1 MIVVFIITTLQGSSF
16 GVLWSVSVRWILGEN
31 MDLNYQ
37 SFMSAILSWW
47 QDITELLTVAP
58 VAITFWLV
66 VAILLMSI
74 LVILTLRRQLTSC
87 QSLLTF
93 SATPTLVLDI
103 KKGAVVYSN
112 PALVAIFGQENSNT
126 SNIVAQSCFERLSHL
141 IDKTTVTNDVFHI
154 KQLKKTL
161 RFSAVQINYQGRR
174 AWLCQVDHIG
184 TNSSAISPWDMDGQI
199 INHLFTS
206 NSAFI
211 HIKTLDGLILNC
223 SSSWAAQFNQSAV
236 QVNGHFE
243 RDFYSASKMEQI
255 KSYEKSVLTGDIQE
269 YEEWSTVDDNNI
281 LLQTIKYPL
290 YDEHKKVVAILT
302 VSNDQTE
309 VMELNERLLSENGEH
324 LRIEAE
330 LSRNNSLLNSVI
342 NATPDPVAFMNGN
355 GKYVGA
361 NQGYCEVVGVEH
373 AKLIGMDRQLLVS
386 KDKKSWLLEQ
396 ENQLLVDGKSVRY
409 EELLN
414 LTGQEPRWYEI
425 CKQRYV
431 NNTNGES
438 GILIIYRDLT
448 ERKRIEYELEQ
459 AIEKFDEL
467 SSIDELTKIANRR
480 TFDSKLQHYWS
491 THHREVKQM
500 SLLFCDV
507 DSFKLYNDNYGH
519 PMGDVVLARIA
530 QVMNEQVHRG
540 ADLVARYGG
549 EEFAVIL
556 PNTDEEGAIRLANK
570 IIDAVEQL
578 AIAHAYSKAAKHVT
592 LSIGIATMCPEDE
605 SSEAQ
610 LLENADKALYL
621 AKESGRNQCCV
632 YRDAGYDNGMVELN
646 FDLLGS

>member
-1 MIVVFIITTLQGSSF
+1 
-16 GVLWSVSVRWILGEN
+16 
-31 MDLNYQ
+31 MDFKYQ
-37 SFMSAILSWW
+37 SAMQTILNWW
-47 QDITELLTVAP
+47 QGITELSTNMP
-58 VAITFWLV
+58 VVITLWLV
-66 VAILLMSI
+66 LAASLTNM
-74 LVILTLRRQLTSC
+74 LVMLVLSRKLSASKT
-87 QSLLTF
+87 LLTF
-93 SATPTLVLDI
+93 SATPTLVLDV
-103 KKGAVVYSN
+103 KKASIRYAN
-112 PALVAIFGQENSNT
+112 PAITRLFDRDNKT
-126 SNIVAQSCFERLSHL
+126 SHIVAQCCFERLSEL
-141 IDKTTVTNDVFHI
+141 SGETSITNDVFHI

-161 RFSAVQINYQGRR
+161 RYSAVQINYQGRR
-174 AWLCQVDHIG
+174 AWLCQIDHID
-184 TNSSAISPWDMDGQI
+184 TNSSSISPWDLDGQI
-199 INHLFTS
+199 IQTLFSS

-211 HIKTLDGLILNC
+211 HIKTLDGLILSC
-223 SSSWAAQFNQSAV
+223 SPSWASQFERSV
-236 QVNGHFE
+236 EQVNGHFE
-243 RDFYSASKMEQI
+243 HDFYSASKLEQI
-255 KSYEKSVLTGDIQE
+255 KSCEKSVLIGEIQE
-269 YEEWSTVDDNNI
+269 YEEWSMVDNNI
-281 LLQTIKYPL
+281 LLQTTKSPL

-302 VSNDQTE
+302 VSHDQTE
-309 VMELNERLLSENGEH
+309 IMDLNERLLSENGEH

-361 NQGYCEVVGVEH
+361 NNGYCEVVGVKH
-373 AKLIGMDRQLLVS
+373 ADLLGMDRQQLFTC
-386 KDKKSWLLEQ
+386 DKRSWLLEQ
-396 ENQLLVDGKSVRY
+396 ENQLLEDGKSVRY
-409 EELLN
+409 EELLH
-414 LTGQEPRWYEI
+414 LAGEEPRWYEI
-425 CKQRYV
+425 CKQRYL
-431 NNTNGES
+431 NSTNGES

-448 ERKRIEYELEQ
+448 ERKRIEHELEQ

-519 PMGDVVLARIA
+519 PMGDVVLANIA
-530 QVMNEQVHRG
+530 QVMDEQVHRG

-570 IIDAVEQL
+570 IIVAIEQL
-578 AIAHAYSKAAKHVT
+578 AITHAYSKASKYVT
-592 LSIGIATMCPEDE
+592 LSIGIATMCPESE

-621 AKESGRNQCCV
+621 AKEHGRNQCWV
-632 YRDAGYDNGMVELN
+632 YQEQVQDSAMVELN
-646 FDLLGS
+646 FDLIKP

>member
-1 MIVVFIITTLQGSSF
+1 
-16 GVLWSVSVRWILGEN
+16 
-31 MDLNYQ
+31 MDINYQ
-37 SFMSAILSWW
+37 FLMTAIFSWW
-47 QDITELLTVAP
+47 QDITGLSTSTTVGM
-58 VAITFWLV
+58 TFWLGV
-66 VAILLMSI
+66 TALLISI
-74 LVILTLRRQLTSC
+74 LVILTLLRKLTTC

-93 SATPTLVLDI
+93 SANPTLVLDI
-103 KKGAVVYSN
+103 KKGTILYSN
-112 PALVAIFGQENSNT
+112 SAIATIFDQDNNT
-126 SNIVAQSCFERLSHL
+126 SNIIAQCCFERLSHRV
-141 IDKTTVTNDVFHI
+141 DESAVTNDVFHI

-161 RFSAVQINYQGRR
+161 RFSAVQIKYQRRR
-174 AWLCQVDHIG
+174 AWLCQIDHIG

-199 INHLFTS
+199 INSLFLS

-223 SSSWAAQFNQSAV
+223 SPSWAAQFDQSIE

-243 RDFYSASKMEQI
+243 HDFYSASKLTQI
-255 KSYEKSVLTGDIQE
+255 HSYEQTVLTGKVQE
-269 YEEWSTVDDNNI
+269 YEEWSTVDDNNM
-281 LLQTIKYPL
+281 LLKTIKYPL

-302 VSNDQTE
+302 VSHDLTE
-309 VMELNERLLSENGEH
+309 VMELNERLLNENSEH

-355 GKYVGA
+355 GKFVGA
-361 NQGYCEVVGVEH
+361 NEGYCEVVGVKH
-373 AKLIGMDRQLLVS
+373 ADLIGMDRQSLIS
-386 KDKKSWLLEQ
+386 IDKKSWLLEQ
-396 ENQLLVDGKSVRY
+396 ENQLLLDGKSVRY
-409 EELLN
+409 EELLHLSEQN
-414 LTGQEPRWYEI
+414 PRWYEI

-448 ERKRIEYELEQ
+448 ERKRIEHDLEQ

-467 SSIDELTKIANRR
+467 SSTDALTKVANRR
-480 TFDSKLQHYWS
+480 TFDNKLQHYWL

-507 DSFKLYNDNYGH
+507 DCFKLYNDNYGH
-519 PMGDVVLARIA
+519 PMGDIVLTKLA

-556 PNTDEEGAIRLANK
+556 PNTDEEGAIRLASK
-570 IIDAVEQL
+570 IITAVEGL
-578 AIAHAYSKAAKHVT
+578 AIEHAHSKAAKHVT
-592 LSIGIATMCPEDE
+592 LSIGIATMCPVSD
-605 SSEAQ
+605 SSEIQ
-610 LLENADKALYL
+610 LLENADKALYI
-621 AKESGRNQCCV
+621 AKANGRNQYSV
-632 YRDAGYDNGMVELN
+632 YQELSHDNDILELD
-646 FDLLGS
+646 FDLLKP